1 MLSALLWTIVAAAVV
16 GGIIYITI
24 KGIMTLMSILQ
35 AFKKNNLKGT
45 FKTMIDN
52 ATNTM
57 KLSELNSMETKM
69 EIKADGIGDDIP
81 SSPTVI
87 EIF

>member
-1 MLSALLWTIVAAAVV
+1 MLGTLLCAILAAAVI

-57 KLSELNSMETKM
+57 KLSELTRAINET
-69 EIKADGIGDDIP
+69 
-81 SSPTVI
+81 
-87 EIF
+87 